1 MFLYN
6 TDVLS
11 QDTAA
16 TTAPIPVTTALPT
29 TTSATTVTPTTESAN
44 TVTQSTDSATTDNP
58 TLPSGTC
65 GGPGWRRVAFINM
78 TDPNQ
83 DCPQGLSLTDYSIRL
98 CGRAHT
104 GIFDC
109 SSVTFPVDSEYSQ
122 VCGRAMAYR
131 WGQNAGFYGYH
142 VLGHN
147 IERQYMDGLSLTHG
161 TPRTH
166 IWTFASGLFN
176 GTSGDS
182 SSQQRCPC
190 DPGNTNGSPSFV
202 GNDYFCDSVATADN
216 WNVNHPRFFPDNA
229 LWDGQNHL
237 NTCYELNNPPW
248 FYKTLPVTTTDDIE
262 LRMCFADGSG
272 LANIGINL
280 LEVYIY

>member
-1 MFLYN
+1 M
-6 TDVLS
+6 LS

-16 TTAPIPVTTALPT
+16 TTAPITVTTALPT
-29 TTSATTVTPTTESAN
+29 TTSTTSVIPTTEPAN
-44 TVTQSTDSATTDNP
+44 TVTPSTIATQSTEPATTDNP
-58 TLPSGTC
+58 ILPSGTC

-83 DCPQGLSLTDYSIRL
+83 DCPQGLSLTDYSIQS

-131 WGQNAGFYGYH
+131 WGQNVGFWGYH
-142 VLGHN
+142 VQGHD
-147 IERQYMDGLSLTHG
+147 IEHQYMDGLSLTHG
-161 TPRTH
+161 SPRTH

-182 SSQQRCPC
+182 FSQHRCPC
-190 DPGNTNGSPSFV
+190 DSGNTFSSPSFV
-202 GNDYFCDSVATADN
+202 ENDYFCDSVATADN
-216 WNVNHPRFFPDNA
+216 WNVNQYRFFPDNV
-229 LWDGQNHL
+229 LWDGEGHL
-237 NTCYELNNPPW
+237 NPCYGLNNPPW
-248 FYKTLPVTTTDDIE
+248 FYKNLPEPTSDNIE
-262 LRMCFADGSG
+262 LRMCFTDDNTF
-272 LANIGINL
+272 ANIGINL